1 MFHFCFSSVRLCC
14 QFDYSR
20 RWKVAV
26 LVTICSTCWEKVVLP
41 DSFMHEWRPLI
52 SGVWEREMTHT
63 GHIYRWA
70 KACVVKMK
78 KSFFFKLFKMWHIQ
92 GTHRLKYSKLI
103 LAFVYVPILLVCL
116 YTCRISTSTGS
127 RVTFCS
133 VSSESGLL
141 FNCVKPTNVSSY
153 FYARTYCK
161 FIEDTYFREGMLS
174 RFMYTGFLCL
184 LEILLNMNICVI

>member
-14 QFDYSR
+14 QFEYSR

-63 GHIYRWA
+63 GHIHRWA

-78 KSFFFKLFKMWHIQ
+78 KSFIFFSKLLLLFKMWHIQ
-92 GTHRLKYSKLI
+92 GTRRLKYSKLI

-116 YTCRISTSTGS
+116 YTSRVSTSTGS

-133 VSSESGLL
+133 VSSESGL
-141 FNCVKPTNVSSY
+141 FKFVKPTNVSSY
-153 FYARTYCK
+153 FYELTYCR
-161 FIEDTYFREGMLS
+161 FVEDTYFRERMLS
-174 RFMYTGFLCL
+174 RFLCKGFVRL
-184 LEILLNMNICVI
+184 LEILLNA